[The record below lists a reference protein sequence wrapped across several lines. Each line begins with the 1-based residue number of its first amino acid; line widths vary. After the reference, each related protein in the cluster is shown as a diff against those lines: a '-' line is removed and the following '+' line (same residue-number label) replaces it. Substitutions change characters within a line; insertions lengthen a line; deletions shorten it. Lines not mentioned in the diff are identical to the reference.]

1 MNSVRI
7 VADSGCDLTLELVSR
22 YEITVVP
29 CFVRFGQDMVSDATM
44 GVEEFWRRA
53 AKLEDAPGTAA
64 PPPGAFQMAY
74 QRLISAGHDVLCLT
88 LPKQHSA
95 VYNSAWLG
103 AQEFG
108 PDQVRVVDSR
118 SISLGMGVQVIEAAK
133 RALSGASL
141 EVVQR
146 AVENLRDRTSVIF
159 VLDTLE
165 WVRRGGRLD
174 RMMPLIEKLARTFH
188 VKPIVE
194 MVDGDLRL
202 LGVARSYKGALSRLE
217 EEVCSRLPV
226 EILATVY
233 TRGRDAA
240 TDLVGRLAGM
250 INVAPADIMLQEVGP
265 VFATHAGPNALGA
278 IVVRAEGP

>member
-7 VADSGCDLTLELVSR
+7 VADSGCDLTPELVNR

-29 CFVRFGQDMVSDATM
+29 CFVRFGQDMVSDDTLD
-44 GVEEFWRRA
+44 VEEFWRRA
-53 AKLEDAPGTAA
+53 ATLNEVPGTAA
-64 PPPGAFQMAY
+64 PSPEAFQQAY
-74 QRLISAGHDVLCLT
+74 RRLISAGHDVLCLT
-88 LPKQHSA
+88 LPRQHSA

-108 PDQVRVVDSR
+108 LDRVRVVDSR

-141 EVVQR
+141 EAVQR

-194 MVDGDLRL
+194 LVDGDMRL
-202 LGVARSYKGALSRLE
+202 LGVARSYRGALSRLE
-217 EEVCSRLPV
+217 DEVRARLPV
-226 EILATVY
+226 EILAAAY

-240 TDLVGRLAGM
+240 IDLAGRLAGM
-250 INVAPADIMLQEVGP
+250 VNLLPADIMLQEAGP
-265 VFATHAGPNALGA
+265 VFASHAGPNALGA
-278 IVVRAEGP
+278 IVVRAERS

>member
-7 VADSGCDLTLELVSR
+7 VADSGCDLTPELVSR

-29 CFVRFGQDMVSDATM
+29 CFVRFGQDMVSDDTM

-53 AKLEDAPGTAA
+53 AKLEDAPGTAG

-88 LPKQHSA
+88 LPKQQSS

-103 AQEFG
+103 ALEFG

-141 EVVQR
+141 EAVQR

-217 EEVCSRLPV
+217 EEVRSRLPV
-226 EILATVY
+226 ELLATVY

-240 TDLVGRLAGM
+240 TDLVDRLAGM
-250 INVAPADIMLQEVGP
+250 INVAPADIMLQEAGP
-265 VFATHAGPNALGA
+265 VFATHTGPNALGA
-278 IVVRAEGP
+278 IVVRAERP